1 MRNDVAPPSGPG
13 PAFALLVTASLAL
26 PATAAGELHSW
37 VGDGATPAPP
47 WTFAGLPKQALPA
60 TSYAIVVLEG
70 ARVLRVEAQQS
81 YGNLL
86 HRLPTGMR
94 ATVLTWRWRVDKALV
109 GAELRQRSGDDAALK
124 VCAMFDLPLAQVPFM
139 ERQLLHLAQ
148 ATGVDAL
155 PTATLCY
162 VADARLPAGTLVEN
176 PYTRRVRS
184 IVIAGPLGRWTGERR
199 DLAADFRRAFGDEAK
214 SAPALV
220 AVAVG
225 ADADNTGSHSL
236 AYVDALQL
244 SAAGQ
249 D

>member
-1 MRNDVAPPSGPG
+1 MRFELNLPSSLGQT
-13 PAFALLVTASLAL
+13 FALLVAASLAL
-26 PATAAGELHSW
+26 PATAGGELRSW

-47 WTFAGLPKQALPA
+47 WAFAGLPKQALPA
-60 TSYAIVVLEG
+60 TNYAIVVLG
-70 ARVLRVEAQQS
+70 DARVLRVEAEKS

-86 HRLPTGMR
+86 HRLPAGTR
-94 ATVLTWRWRVDKALV
+94 ATTLSWRWRVDQALV
-109 GAELRQRSGDDAALK
+109 GADLRQRSGDDAALK

-139 ERQLLHLAQ
+139 ERQLQRLAQ
-148 ATGVDAL
+148 ATSADAL

-184 IVIAGPLGRWTGERR
+184 IVIAGPLGQWASERR
-199 DLAADFRRAFGDEAK
+199 DLAADFRRAFGDEAT
-214 SAPALV
+214 SAPPLV

-244 SAAGQ
+244 SPSRP